1 MLISGTERRKI
12 NRPWW
17 RWPLRVML
25 RIRPRRRNMHGSI
38 AHRLLGS
45 RLLEPHLWIPD
56 KDSAARGAA
65 IGLFFGMLPLPGLQ
79 FIPSALTCVFT
90 RSNIATALLGT
101 FTSNPLTVGGLLWM
115 QVKLGQWMVP
125 ALAEVNSEQY
135 NGASKY
141 FALYGKP
148 LLLGS
153 LTFAV
158 LGGLTAYLTVLGI
171 WRLAEAAVKR
181 RKLHKKSG

>member
-1 MLISGTERRKI
+1 
-12 NRPWW
+12 
-17 RWPLRVML
+17 
-25 RIRPRRRNMHGSI
+25 
-38 AHRLLGS
+38 
-45 RLLEPHLWIPD
+45 
-56 KDSAARGAA
+56 
-65 IGLFFGMLPLPGLQ
+65 
-79 FIPSALTCVFT
+79 
-90 RSNIATALLGT
+90 
-101 FTSNPLTVGGLLWM
+101 LLWM

-171 WRLAEAAVKR
+171 WRLAGAAVKR